1 MEKHN
6 IWRWIREG
14 VIPLKFGI
22 AARLAILL
30 AVFALLISGLTALHL
45 YNASRALLRDAA
57 QERLLT
63 TTQVLGRRILNVLEA
78 AIQDARRLAD
88 SPDALA
94 VLRDPNSSATKP
106 MADEIA
112 AQFISQLRFNPE
124 YYQIRLIS
132 AAYHGLELVRVDQE
146 KADQF
151 LRIEG
156 HDLQEKGHY
165 SYVFDALKLPRGGRI
180 SLPDGNKS

>member
-6 IWRWIREG
+6 IWRSFREG
-14 VIPLKFGI
+14 IVPLRFGI

-45 YNASRALLRDAA
+45 YHASRNLLHDAA

-63 TTQVLGRRILNVLEA
+63 TTQVLGSRILNVLEA

-94 VLRDPNSSATKP
+94 VLHNPDSSVTKP
-106 MADEIA
+106 MADGIA
-112 AQFISQLRFNPE
+112 AQFTSQLYVSNK
-124 YYQIRLIS
+124 
-132 AAYHGLELVRVDQE
+132 V
-146 KADQF
+146 
-151 LRIEG
+151 
-156 HDLQEKGHY
+156 
-165 SYVFDALKLPRGGRI
+165 SY
-180 SLPDGNKS
+180 